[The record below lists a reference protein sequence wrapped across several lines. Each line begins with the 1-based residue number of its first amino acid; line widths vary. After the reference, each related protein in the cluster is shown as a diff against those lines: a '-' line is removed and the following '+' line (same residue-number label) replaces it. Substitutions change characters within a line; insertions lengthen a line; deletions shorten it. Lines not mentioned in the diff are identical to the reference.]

1 MLAYILAVLVG
12 IGSIGL
18 FIAAFF
24 FPEIHRKHDFIW
36 IGVGCFYAL
45 ALWIYAR
52 QEIGGILVGQTASVA
67 LIGWFTW
74 QTLMLRRQLV
84 VVDRQT
90 PIPSTTKIQN
100 RSTQQSARNTAKPA
114 SDRPSGAETP
124 TTADKSNT
132 TVTSSP
138 STSHR
143 DRSPAT
149 AKTASGANPTQQPS
163 NSTPSR
169 SIVTVTSSPS
179 PNPTPSKNPA
189 DPPPAIAKT
198 PSTQQ
203 SSHSTPTAAQPAVTA
218 PSAPNTSPADSLPAI
233 GKTAPLESNVAP
245 DAKQISKP
253 TNSDLPV
260 KDNTATPTGS
270 DPATPIEKQ
279 AWIEIKVRP
288 ASEISQPLGNPAQ
301 PPTTPANADSPK
313 TSAPPEIV
321 TEPISSKNVPS
332 DAIPTTAKLE
342 SENWE

>member
-12 IGSIGL
+12 TGSIGL

-36 IGVGCFYAL
+36 SGVGCFYAL
-45 ALWIYAR
+45 TLWIYAR

-67 LIGWFTW
+67 LIGWFGW

-90 PIPSTTKIQN
+90 PIPSTTKIPN
-100 RSTQQSARNTAKPA
+100 RSTQQSARNMAKPT
-114 SDRPSGAETP
+114 SDRPSGAATP
-124 TTADKSNT
+124 TTAENPTT

-143 DRSPAT
+143 DRPPAT
-149 AKTASGANPTQQPS
+149 AKTSSGANPTQQPS

-169 SIVTVTSSPS
+169 PIVTVTSSPS
-179 PNPTPSKNPA
+179 PNPAASKNPA
-189 DPPPAIAKT
+189 APPPAIAKT
-198 PSTQQ
+198 PPAQQ
-203 SSHSTPTAAQPAVTA
+203 SSDATPTAAKPAVTVPSDPNISSAA
-218 PSAPNTSPADSLPAI
+218 PP
-233 GKTAPLESNVAP
+233 KTAPLESNVAP
-245 DAKQISKP
+245 DANQISKP

-270 DPATPIEKQ
+270 DSVTPIEEQ

-288 ASEISQPLGNPAQ
+288 ASEISQPSANPAQ
-301 PPTTPANADSPK
+301 PPATPANVDNPK
-313 TSAPPEIV
+313 TSPPPKIV
-321 TEPISSKNVPS
+321 TEPIPAKNIPS
-332 DAIPTTAKLE
+332 DAIPTNTKLE

>member
-36 IGVGCFYAL
+36 SGVGCFYAL

-67 LIGWFTW
+67 LIGWFAW

-100 RSTQQSARNTAKPA
+100 RSSQQSARNTAKPA
-114 SDRPSGAETP
+114 SEP
-124 TTADKSNT
+124 TTADKPPT

-143 DRSPAT
+143 DRPPAT

-169 SIVTVTSSPS
+169 PIVTVTSSPS
-179 PNPTPSKNPA
+179 PNPAPSKNPA
-189 DPPPAIAKT
+189 DPPPAAKT
-198 PSTQQ
+198 PPTQQ
-203 SSHSTPTAAQPAVTA
+203 SSNSTHTAAKPAATV
-218 PSAPNTSPADSLPAI
+218 PSAPNTSPAAPPAI

-245 DAKQISKP
+245 DAKQISNLE
-253 TNSDLPV
+253 NSDLPV
-260 KDNTATPTGS
+260 KDRTATPTGS
-270 DPATPIEKQ
+270 DPATRLEEQ

-301 PPTTPANADSPK
+301 PPATPANADRPK
-313 TSAPPEIV
+313 TSPPPEI
-321 TEPISSKNVPS
+321 TEPMSSKNVPS